1 MAQRISKWQADD
13 GSIHETE
20 EAASRHEHKAL
31 VASIIEDLTCHGTVD
46 PSELLEALINGDL
59 GKEVL
64 NYHTAWDA

>member
-31 VASIIEDLTCHGTVD
+31 VASIIEDLT
-46 PSELLEALINGDL
+46 
-59 GKEVL
+59 
-64 NYHTAWDA
+64 